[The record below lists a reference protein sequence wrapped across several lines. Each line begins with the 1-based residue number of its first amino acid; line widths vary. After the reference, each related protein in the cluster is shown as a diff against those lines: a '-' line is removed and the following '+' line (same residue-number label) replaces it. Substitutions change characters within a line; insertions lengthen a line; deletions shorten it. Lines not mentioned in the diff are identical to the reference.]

1 MAPSP
6 SSGLR
11 RPVPLLAVE
20 AAVDQPNH
28 GARAFRVFSP
38 VVPVG
43 LGQAFVATRTPDAM
57 LDHDALPREGP
68 VVGLRRGVAPPPC
81 SLSMPG

>member
-11 RPVPLLAVE
+11 RPAPLLAVE

-28 GARAFRVFSP
+28 GARARVYPTSP
-38 VVPVG
+38 
-43 LGQAFVATRTPDAM
+43 
-57 LDHDALPREGP
+57 
-68 VVGLRRGVAPPPC
+68 
-81 SLSMPG
+81 